1 MAGTQW
7 AMRSLSSHAAPHW
20 PPLLQVQGG
29 RYRHRSPQGPP
40 SLRSRWS
47 LRPKRPIYTSQS
59 LQVRD
64 GLRFHQDQQAAC
76 VPSDLETRC
85 GGTRSHD
92 PGSRAV
98 PRRTLAISPPL
109 RAPHIRGRS
118 YWCSYCWCPTE
129 SSAWDA
135 WTGHNPA
142 SLGRHSWASSFFPLP
157 KAWLVLGQG
166 REGTEVLGTQTA

>member
-1 MAGTQW
+1 
-7 AMRSLSSHAAPHW
+7 MRSLSSHAAPHW

-92 PGSRAV
+92 PGSRPYHAGPWPSLPLSEHLTSGV
-98 PRRTLAISPPL
+98 VLTGVLTAGAPQNPVHGMLGLGITLL
-109 RAPHIRGRS
+109 LWGG
-118 YWCSYCWCPTE
+118 TV
-129 SSAWDA
+129 
-135 WTGHNPA
+135 GQV
-142 SLGRHSWASSFFPLP
+142 ASSPSQRPGWF
-157 KAWLVLGQG
+157 
-166 REGTEVLGTQTA
+166 